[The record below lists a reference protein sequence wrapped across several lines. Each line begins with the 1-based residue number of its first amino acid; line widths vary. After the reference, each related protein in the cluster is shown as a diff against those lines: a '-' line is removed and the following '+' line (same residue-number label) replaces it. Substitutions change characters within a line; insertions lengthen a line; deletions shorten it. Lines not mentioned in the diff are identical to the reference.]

1 MATVSKP
8 CSVVAL
14 AVLGWAFAHSAAQ
27 AQFPFNPYGNG
38 ANPYVAQ
45 QQFMSNMQLAGGFNN
60 PFATPGPVGAGLAN
74 PYTPVGAGYGGGVNP
89 YTPAG
94 AGIAPA
100 YAAGLINPY
109 NPYLTSSPGFTLMGQ
124 ADVIRAYSVALT
136 GQEQARVMRQQYYQA
151 KLDTQ
156 KRRFELEMYIKANT
170 PSFTEEQQKI
180 AALTLKR
187 LQTTNNVTE
196 IFSAKSL
203 NVILDD
209 LRRAP
214 GKKVAM
220 DKIELSEDQLRR
232 INVTGATF
240 SLGVLRNEGKFSWP
254 SGLEDLLTPE
264 QKKEIEVR
272 AQTLVQNAIKGRPD
286 ANMLKD
292 LRVEIEKTRE
302 TLLKKVN
309 EMPGPQYLEAKRFLS
324 DFDDAR
330 VAIERGEAANQMK
343 FQEFVIG
350 GKTVQEVADFL
361 VLKGLRIAPA
371 TQGDEASYQ
380 ALNSAMVALDVALNN
395 GPAPDPEKN

>member
-1 MATVSKP
+1 MATVSKRIG
-8 CSVVAL
+8 VVAL
-14 AVLGWAFAHSAAQ
+14 AVLGWAAALPAAH
-27 AQFPFNPYGNG
+27 AQFPFNPYGNA

-60 PFATPGPVGAGLAN
+60 PFAMPNAVGSAN
-74 PYTPVGAGYGGGVNP
+74 PYTPVGAGYGAGANP
-89 YTPAG
+89 YSPAG
-94 AGIAPA
+94 GAPA
-100 YAAGLINPY
+100 YASSLINPY
-109 NPYLTSSPGFTLMGQ
+109 NPYLTSSPGFELMGQ

-156 KRRFELEMYIKANT
+156 KRKFELEMYIKANT

-187 LQTTNNVTE
+187 LQTSNNPVE
-196 IFSAKSL
+196 IYSAKSL

-220 DKIELSEDQLRR
+220 DKIELSEDLLRR

-240 SLGVLRNEGKFSWP
+240 SLGILRDNGKFSWP
-254 SGLEDLLTPE
+254 SGLEEMLTPE

-272 AQTLVQNAIKGRPD
+272 AQTLVQNASKGRTD

-302 TLLKKVN
+302 NLLKKVN
-309 EMPGPQYLEAKRFLS
+309 DMPGAQYLEAKRFLS
-324 DFDDAR
+324 NFDDAR
-330 VAIERGEAANQMK
+330 VAIERGEAGNQLK

-350 GKTVQEVADFL
+350 GKTVQDVADYL
-361 VLKGLRIAPA
+361 VAKGLRIAPA
-371 TQGDEASYQ
+371 VQGDEASYQ
-380 ALNSAMVALDVALNN
+380 ALNSAMVALDVAMNN